1 MPRPYMKIIVISLL
15 FVASNYLSYD
25 LGYVDGVRD
34 IIHNIREL
42 QEDIRQQRSIDPAV
56 KRIMT

>member
-1 MPRPYMKIIVISLL
+1 MKIIAISLL
-15 FVASNYLSYD
+15 FVGSNYLSYD

-42 QEDIRQQRSIDPAV
+42 QEEIQHQRSIDPAV
-56 KRIMT
+56 KRNII

>member
-15 FVASNYLSYD
+15 FVGSNYLSYD

-42 QEDIRQQRSIDPAV
+42 QEEIQHQRSIDPAV
-56 KRIMT
+56 KRIII